1 MYSVT
6 SGVCCCE
13 PDGIQTHDL
22 QNRNL
27 TLYSAKL
34 RVHCLFSG
42 AKVVKKYETCKCFCT
57 FSLFIAKI

>member
-34 RVHCLFSG
+34 RVPIKGFPHTRNLALS
-42 AKVVKKYETCKCFCT
+42 AN
-57 FSLFIAKI
+57 SLQR